1 MRQLIVTAFVSA
13 DGVMEAP
20 GGGED
25 YRHAGWTFNDVE
37 FDEAAY
43 ELKGREQEEAPPCC
57 SAAPATSCSHRS
69 DRR

>member
-43 ELKGREQEEAPPCC
+43 ELKGREQEEATALLLGRT
-57 SAAPATSCSHRS
+57 SYKLFAPV
-69 DRR
+69 